1 MDYKV
6 KKSISFNGMNYV
18 AGDEVSL
25 DSEIAKAY
33 GSEYLEAIGGE
44 FKPPKKA
51 YKNKQ
56 LRTYKVKK
64 VAKRSRRK
72 K

>member
-1 MDYKV
+1 
-6 KKSISFNGMNYV
+6 MNYN
-18 AGDEVSL
+18 AGEEVFL